1 MGGGA
6 HHHPSAQH
14 RVYVKLKHTS
24 ALVEVK
30 VVKSTK
36 IQGGFIAS
44 ARAPAGPHTLLLSTI
59 QFAIHPVYVS
69 CAGAFAQPL
78 TSNRN
83 TLAQHW
89 SEGSAQK
96 YKHKEKKESVE
107 FRSTRNKKQNKKQ
120 KKANFF
126 GFRIK
131 KE

>member
-1 MGGGA
+1 MTLMNPVIEILDCHEGMYTNIIYSAVQSNKAQHLVHDLNVFFKKERKEKQIIFYSTYKIQMGGGA

-59 QFAIHPVYVS
+59 
-69 CAGAFAQPL
+69 
-78 TSNRN
+78 
-83 TLAQHW
+83 
-89 SEGSAQK
+89 
-96 YKHKEKKESVE
+96 
-107 FRSTRNKKQNKKQ
+107 
-120 KKANFF
+120 
-126 GFRIK
+126 
-131 KE
+131 

>member
-30 VVKSTK
+30 IVKSTK

-59 QFAIHPVYVS
+59 
-69 CAGAFAQPL
+69 
-78 TSNRN
+78 
-83 TLAQHW
+83 
-89 SEGSAQK
+89 
-96 YKHKEKKESVE
+96 
-107 FRSTRNKKQNKKQ
+107 
-120 KKANFF
+120 
-126 GFRIK
+126 
-131 KE
+131 